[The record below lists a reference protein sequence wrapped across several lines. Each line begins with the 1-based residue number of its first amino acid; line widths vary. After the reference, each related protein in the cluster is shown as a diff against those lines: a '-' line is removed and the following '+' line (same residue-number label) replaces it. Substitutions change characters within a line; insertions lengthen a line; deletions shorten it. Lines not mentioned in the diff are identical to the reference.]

1 MSEDRITLDP
11 PKPPQAERPKA
22 DPTFVSAAR
31 SAFGTKPAP
40 LQAAPRPAVKRDEGL
55 RLTPPP
61 GPREERQE
69 EGLRLSPPPGPRAE
83 EREPE
88 EDSGPDQPR
97 EVVPKRKP
105 MPVRAPVAASQ
116 EQNRERARRV
126 ARMKFSFYKL
136 AAGLFF
142 VNILFFTVSYLEVPP
157 GERFWWIW
165 PAAASLLVLFGGYI
179 RAFMLKGRSIQAY
192 IDSFLTRIEEREVTR
207 ELDRM

>member
-1 MSEDRITLDP
+1 
-11 PKPPQAERPKA
+11 
-22 DPTFVSAAR
+22 
-31 SAFGTKPAP
+31 
-40 LQAAPRPAVKRDEGL
+40 VKKDEGL

-61 GPREERQE
+61 EPREERPK
-69 EGLRLSPPPGPRAE
+69 EGLRLSPPPEPREEERVEKEAPRPIQPKEPRAE
-83 EREPE
+83 
-88 EDSGPDQPR
+88 
-97 EVVPKRKP
+97 KRP
-105 MPVRAPVAASQ
+105 MPVRAPVSMSQ

-165 PAAASLLVLFGGYI
+165 PAGASLLVLFGGYI